1 MYDSLVPWL
10 KGRLVRFDSI
20 IPILTGPVSISIL
33 LDRCYPSRY
42 SIPSHIKL
50 PSASGNNYE
59 LKSEFIN
66 MLPKF
71 TSSDSKDTYMFISE
85 FQEVYVM
92 MKIQQLCDDA
102 NKLRFIPFSLKG
114 NSNKWLYNLPTN
126 LISKWDEFVKI
137 FLKKFYPIHK
147 KSR

>member
-1 MYDSLVPWL
+1 
-10 KGRLVRFDSI
+10 
-20 IPILTGPVSISIL
+20 
-33 LDRCYPSRY
+33 
-42 SIPSHIKL
+42 
-50 PSASGNNYE
+50 
-59 LKSEFIN
+59 

-92 MKIQQLCDDA
+92 MKIQQFCDDA